1 MKIYLY
7 ILLVFHSFKPREEM
21 GIFFPASFVFL
32 EFSERRYNVYLYV
45 HSILNDH
52 TNTHYFFMF
61 RLAIRILKMSRKM
74 YAAEEIAEIL
84 INLPNNNSADT
95 DVEKDCDKTDADI
108 TIDNLPPPV
117 D

>member
-1 MKIYLY
+1 
-7 ILLVFHSFKPREEM
+7 M

-32 EFSERRYNVYLYV
+32 DFSERRYNVYLYV
-45 HSILNDH
+45 HSIINDR
-52 TNTHYFFMF
+52 TNSHYFFMF
-61 RLAIRILKMSRKM
+61 RVAISFLKMSRKL
-74 YAAEEIAEIL
+74 YTAEEIAEIL

-95 DVEKDCDKTDADI
+95 DVENYCDKTDADI

>member
-1 MKIYLY
+1 
-7 ILLVFHSFKPREEM
+7 M

-32 EFSERRYNVYLYV
+32 DFSERRYNVYLYV
-45 HSILNDH
+45 HSIINDH
-52 TNTHYFFMF
+52 TNPHYFFMF
-61 RLAIRILKMSRKM
+61 KVAIKILKMSRKL
-74 YAAEEIAEIL
+74 YTAEEIAEIL

-108 TIDNLPPPV
+108 TIDNLHPLV